1 MNQGIT
7 LKHNHLTD
15 CPVMA
20 KFKWVPDRMGYLRSR
35 TIKMHHNHAP
45 MLRDK
50 QVVNNKHIENE
61 LKLYLKCGLSV
72 SHMTSCINK
81 KFGVKVQYR
90 DVYNIVRGIKRVN
103 DDKGIIKESSNEFE
117 QLIEMLESF
126 NKKEEKSDQPDKA
139 KDMKESSKSHKQLKY
154 AYEIE

>member
-1 MNQGIT
+1 
-7 LKHNHLTD
+7 
-15 CPVMA
+15 MA

-45 MLRDK
+45 ALRDK

-81 KFGVKVQYR
+81 KFGVKV
-90 DVYNIVRGIKRVN
+90 
-103 DDKGIIKESSNEFE
+103 
-117 QLIEMLESF
+117 
-126 NKKEEKSDQPDKA
+126 
-139 KDMKESSKSHKQLKY
+139 
-154 AYEIE
+154 